1 MWILTPRLV
10 WCMNKVWWFIKNT
23 LSAFISPPPFFQEF
37 ADRSNQLHQ
46 PCQIFYYNKVGQ
58 FMYIYLFTV
67 KKMARKTT
75 KYFRGQRLKKLV
87 WNSTVIHEKTID
99 LVVLESVVWSK
110 FVPTPTQPRLIRTL
124 CISLKQHQHLFK
136 IMIRSA

>member
-1 MWILTPRLV
+1 MVVHQKHTYRFYLSPALLPRICWSIKPTSPALSNILLEQGWSV
-10 WCMNKVWWFIKNT
+10 YV
-23 LSAFISPPPFFQEF
+23 
-37 ADRSNQLHQ
+37 
-46 PCQIFYYNKVGQ
+46 
-58 FMYIYLFTV
+58 YLFVYSKKNGTQNV
-67 KKMARKTT
+67 KLSTT